1 MTTQVVAITS
11 SRLGQVTCFIST
23 RTSRRN
29 SRVLATVPVTL
40 LPNSEPIPPCDSS
53 LPVFTVRVAMN
64 PHSFLR
70 TEKTSVPLNAGR
82 GGGIRT
88 PIPGFGDRSP
98 NRWTTPLKSKPACP
112 SPPQKPSSRKRNLL
126 HFLVRRLLP
135 ARVAELL
142 RFQPLGVLLLVFRRC
157 VVAVLAIAA
166 LQRND
171 FAHRLILSR
180 SARYSMISV
189 TAPAP
194 TVCPPSRIANR
205 KPFSK
210 ATGVINVTSQLT
222 LSPGITISTP
232 VGSFISPV
240 TSVVRK

>member
-1 MTTQVVAITS
+1 MLVQ
-11 SRLGQVTCFIST
+11 
-23 RTSRRN
+23 SRRTDIPVCPLYQRSPRERQN
-29 SRVLATVPVTL
+29 S
-40 LPNSEPIPPCDSS
+40 
-53 LPVFTVRVAMN
+53 
-64 PHSFLR
+64 
-70 TEKTSVPLNAGR
+70 GR

-98 NRWTTPLKSKPACP
+98 SRWTTPLNSKPACP
-112 SPPQKPSSRKRNLL
+112 SPQRKTTPRENHLCENEDLL
-126 HFLVRRLLP
+126 HFLVRRLFA
-135 ARVAELL
+135 ARIAELL
-142 RFQPLGVLLLVFRRC
+142 RLQPLGVLFFVLRRRVIAVF
-157 VVAVLAIAA
+157 AIAA

-194 TVCPPSRIANR
+194 TVWPPSRIANR
-205 KPFSK
+205 RPFSK
-210 ATGVINVTSQLT
+210 ATGVISDTSQLT

-232 VGSFISPV
+232 VGRFTSPV

>member
-1 MTTQVVAITS
+1 MTTHVVEITS

-23 RTSRRN
+23 RTSCRN
-29 SRVLATVPVTL
+29 SRVLATVPVTFFVS
-40 LPNSEPIPPCDSS
+40 SEPVPPCDSS
-53 LPVFTVRVAMN
+53 LLIFTARVAIN
-64 PHSFLR
+64 PHSSAL
-70 TEKTSVPLNAGR
+70 SVRFPNSGR

-98 NRWTTPLKSKPACP
+98 SRWTTPLNSKPACP
-112 SPPQKPSSRKRNLL
+112 SPCENDPCENVKLL
-126 HFLVRRLLP
+126 HFLVCRLFA
-135 ARVAELL
+135 ARIAELL
-142 RFQPLGVLLLVFRRC
+142 RLQPLGVLLLVFRRC
-157 VVAVLAIAA
+157 VVAVFAIPA

-194 TVCPPSRIANR
+194 TVWPPSRIANR

-210 ATGVINVTSQLT
+210 ATGVISDTSQLT

-232 VGSFISPV
+232 VGSFTSPV